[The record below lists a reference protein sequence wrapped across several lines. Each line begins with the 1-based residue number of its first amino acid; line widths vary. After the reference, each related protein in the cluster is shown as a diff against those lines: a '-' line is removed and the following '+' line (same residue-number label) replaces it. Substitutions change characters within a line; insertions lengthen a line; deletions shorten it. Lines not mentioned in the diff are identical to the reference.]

1 MPTRANPNR
10 AETPADGADGNAQTA
25 PADARISEALE
36 LLSSLTRRVDALQ
49 ARPENDDEHDSTAGD
64 DQRGEPGA
72 ANQGPEQDGCT
83 SRWIPHSRFGRRP
96 S

>member
-25 PADARISEALE
+25 PADARLSEALE

-49 ARPENDDEHDSTAGD
+49 ARPENDDEPDPT
-64 DQRGEPGA
+64 
-72 ANQGPEQDGCT
+72 
-83 SRWIPHSRFGRRP
+83 RRKLP
-96 S
+96 SPDYPLPSL